1 MGCVIKSAPFSPS
14 PMVVTVDQIR
24 EGGLSLDETLSESFL
39 THALAEVKDTGFRP
53 DGPALLHVKLQKTGS
68 GVLLRGSTEVAVHTP
83 CRRCLADVH
92 LRVPVSFILNLVS
105 QAALSGHADEDSAD
119 DELTERAGSFDLE
132 RVDEELFDGKTIDLD
147 PLVREQVLLALPM
160 HAVCRE
166 DCKGLCGTCGQNLNE
181 GQCDCARV
189 EVDPRLAALKN
200 IKLN

>member
-1 MGCVIKSAPFSPS
+1 
-14 PMVVTVDQIR
+14 MVVTVDQIR

-39 THALAEVKDTGFRP
+39 THALADVKDTDFRP

-92 LRVPVSFILNLVS
+92 LKLPVTFTLNLVS
-105 QAALSGHADEDSAD
+105 RAALSDAEDEEGRE
-119 DELTERAGSFDLE
+119 DEQAERAGSFDLE
-132 RVDEELFDGKTIDLD
+132 RADEELFDGKTIDLD

-181 GQCDCARV
+181 GECRCAADR
-189 EVDPRLAALKN
+189 VDPRFAQLKDF
-200 IKLN
+200 KLN

>member
-1 MGCVIKSAPFSPS
+1 
-14 PMVVTVDQIR
+14 MVVTVDQIR

-53 DGPALLHVKLQKTGS
+53 DGPAPLHVKLQKTAS

-92 LRVPVSFILNLVS
+92 LRVPVTFTLNLVS
-105 QAALSGHADEDSAD
+105 RAALSAAQDEDD
-119 DELTERAGSFDLE
+119 RDEDAERAGSFDLE
-132 RVDEELFDGKTIDLD
+132 QVDEELFDGKTIDLD

-181 GQCDCARV
+181 GECGCARSQ
-189 EVDPRLAALKN
+189 VDPRLAALKN

>member
-1 MGCVIKSAPFSPS
+1 
-14 PMVVTVDQIR
+14 MVVTVDQIR

-68 GVLLRGSTEVAVHTP
+68 GVLLRGSTELTAHTP

-92 LRVPVSFILNLVS
+92 LKVPVSFTLNLVS
-105 QAALSGHADEDSAD
+105 QATLAGDDQERGD
-119 DELTERAGSFDLE
+119 DEQTERAGSFDLE
-132 RVDEELFDGKTIDLD
+132 RADEELFDGKTIDLD

-166 DCKGLCGTCGQNLNE
+166 DCKGLCGSCGKNLNE
-181 GQCDCARV
+181 GECACARSQ
-189 EVDPRLAALKN
+189 VDPRLAALKN
-200 IKLN
+200 

>member
-1 MGCVIKSAPFSPS
+1 
-14 PMVVTVDQIR
+14 MVVTVDQIR
-24 EGGLSLDETLSESFL
+24 EGGLSLDEKLSESFL

-53 DGPALLHVKLQKTGS
+53 DGPATLHVRLQKTGS

-92 LRVPVSFILNLVS
+92 LRVPVSFTLNLVS
-105 QAALSGHADEDSAD
+105 QAALAHGKDGAEDGEADESG
-119 DELTERAGSFDLE
+119 TFDLE
-132 RVDEELFDGKTIDLD
+132 RADEELFDGKTIDLD

-166 DCKGLCGTCGQNLNE
+166 DCKGLCSVCGGNLNE
-181 GQCDCARV
+181 TDCGCVTNR
-189 EVDPRLAALKN
+189 VDPRLAQLKN

>member
-1 MGCVIKSAPFSPS
+1 
-14 PMVVTVDQIR
+14 MVVTVDQIR

-68 GVLLRGSTEVAVHTP
+68 GVLLRGSTEVTVQTP

-92 LRVPVSFILNLVS
+92 LEVPVSFTLNLVS
-105 QAALSGHADEDSAD
+105 RAGLGGDDEDRGD
-119 DELTERAGSFDLE
+119 DEQAERGGSFDLG
-132 RVDEELFDGKTIDLD
+132 RADEELFDGKTIDLD

-160 HAVCRE
+160 HAVCRD
-166 DCKGLCGTCGQNLNE
+166 DCKGLCGSCGQNLNE
-181 GQCDCARV
+181 GQCGCATTQ
-189 EVDPRLAALKN
+189 VDPRLAALKN

>member
-1 MGCVIKSAPFSPS
+1 
-14 PMVVTVDQIR
+14 MVVTVDQIR

-53 DGPALLHVKLQKTGS
+53 EGPALLHVKLQKTGS
-68 GVLLRGSTEVAVHTP
+68 GVLLRGSTEVTVHTP

-92 LRVPVSFILNLVS
+92 LGVPVSFTLNLVS
-105 QAALSGHADEDSAD
+105 QAALAGDDEDRGD
-119 DELTERAGSFDLE
+119 DEQSERGGSFELERA
-132 RVDEELFDGKTIDLD
+132 DEELFDGKTIDLD

-166 DCKGLCGTCGQNLNE
+166 DCKGLCGSCGQNLNE
-181 GQCDCARV
+181 GQCGCATTQ
-189 EVDPRLAALKN
+189 VDPRLAALKN

>member
-1 MGCVIKSAPFSPS
+1 
-14 PMVVTVDQIR
+14 MVVTVDRIR

-53 DGPALLHVKLQKTGS
+53 DGPAVLRVTLQKTGS

-92 LRVPVSFILNLVS
+92 LRVPISFTLNLVS
-105 QAALSGHADEDSAD
+105 RAALSADGEDRAD
-119 DELTERAGSFDLE
+119 DEQVEGAGSFELG
-132 RVDEELFDGKTIDLD
+132 RADEELFDGKTIDLD

-160 HAVCRE
+160 HAVCSE

-181 GQCDCARV
+181 GQCGCAQTQ
-189 EVDPRLAALKN
+189 VDPRLAALKDF
-200 IKLN
+200 KLN

>member
-1 MGCVIKSAPFSPS
+1 
-14 PMVVTVDQIR
+14 MVVTVDQIR

-68 GVLLRGSTEVAVHTP
+68 GVLLRGSTDVAVHTP

-92 LRVPVSFILNLVS
+92 LEVPVSFTLNLVS
-105 QAALSGHADEDSAD
+105 QAALAGDGEDRGEDEQS
-119 DELTERAGSFDLE
+119 ERAGSFDLE
-132 RVDEELFDGKTIDLD
+132 RADEELFDGKTIDLD

-166 DCKGLCGTCGQNLNE
+166 DCKGLCGSCGQNLNE
-181 GQCDCARV
+181 GQCGCATTQ
-189 EVDPRLAALKN
+189 VDPRLAALKN

>member
-1 MGCVIKSAPFSPS
+1 MGVSLGSAPFSFT

-39 THALAEVKDTGFRP
+39 AHALAEVKDTGFRP
-53 DGPALLHVKLQKTGS
+53 DGPALLHVKLQKTAS
-68 GVLLRGSTEVAVHTP
+68 GVLLRGSTEVTVHTP

-92 LRVPVSFILNLVS
+92 LRVPVSFTLNLVS
-105 QAALSGHADEDSAD
+105 RAALADPKQAGAD
-119 DELTERAGSFDLE
+119 DDQSERAGSFDLE
-132 RVDEELFDGKTIDLD
+132 RADEELFDGKSIDLD

-166 DCKGLCGTCGQNLNE
+166 DCKGLCGSCGQNLNE
-181 GQCDCARV
+181 GECGCARAQ
-189 EVDPRLAALKN
+189 VDPRLAALKN

>member
-1 MGCVIKSAPFSPS
+1 
-14 PMVVTVDQIR
+14 MVVTVDQIR

-53 DGPALLHVKLQKTGS
+53 DGPATLHVKLQKTGS

-92 LRVPVSFILNLVS
+92 LEVPVSFTLNLVS
-105 QAALSGHADEDSAD
+105 QAALSEGEDEDGED
-119 DELTERAGSFDLE
+119 DEHERAGSFDLA
-132 RVDEELFDGKTIDLD
+132 RADEELFDGKTIDLD

-166 DCKGLCGTCGQNLNE
+166 DCKGLCGSCGQNLNE
-181 GQCDCARV
+181 GQCDCARSQ
-189 EVDPRLAALKN
+189 VDPRLATLKN

>member
-1 MGCVIKSAPFSPS
+1 
-14 PMVVTVDQIR
+14 MVVTVDQIR

-68 GVLLRGSTEVAVHTP
+68 GVLLRGSTEVGVQTP

-92 LRVPVSFILNLVS
+92 LRVPVSFTLNLVS
-105 QAALSGHADEDSAD
+105 QAALAGDDEDRGD
-119 DELTERAGSFDLE
+119 DEQVERAGSFDLE
-132 RVDEELFDGKTIDLD
+132 RADEELFDGKTIDLD

-166 DCKGLCGTCGQNLNE
+166 DCKGLCGSCGQNLNE
-181 GQCDCARV
+181 GQCGCATTQ
-189 EVDPRLAALKN
+189 VDPRLAALKN

>member
-1 MGCVIKSAPFSPS
+1 
-14 PMVVTVDQIR
+14 MVVTVDQIR
-24 EGGLSLDETLSESFL
+24 AGGLSLDETLSESFL

-53 DGPALLHVKLQKTGS
+53 DGPASLRVRLQKTAS

-92 LRVPVSFILNLVS
+92 LEIPVSFTLSLVS
-105 QAALSGHADEDSAD
+105 QAALSQGEDGAD
-119 DELTERAGSFDLE
+119 DEQTERGGSFELD
-132 RVDEELFDGKTIDLD
+132 RADEELFDGKTIDLD

-166 DCKGLCGTCGQNLNE
+166 DCKGLCGTCGKNLNE
-181 GQCDCARV
+181 GQCGCARTQ
-189 EVDPRLAALKN
+189 VDPRLAALKN

>member
-1 MGCVIKSAPFSPS
+1 
-14 PMVVTVDQIR
+14 MVVTVDQIR

-53 DGPALLHVKLQKTGS
+53 DGPALLQVKLQKTGS

-92 LRVPVSFILNLVS
+92 LRVPVSFTLNLVS
-105 QAALSGHADEDSAD
+105 RAALSDAEVEGAGD
-119 DELTERAGSFDLE
+119 DEQVERAGSFDLE
-132 RVDEELFDGKTIDLD
+132 RADEELFDGKTIDLE

-181 GQCDCARV
+181 GECGCARSQ
-189 EVDPRLAALKN
+189 VDPRLAALKN

>member
-1 MGCVIKSAPFSPS
+1 
-14 PMVVTVDQIR
+14 MVVTVDQIR

-53 DGPALLHVKLQKTGS
+53 DGPAPLHVKLQKTAS

-92 LRVPVSFILNLVS
+92 LTVPVTFTLNLVS
-105 QAALSGHADEDSAD
+105 RAALAAAQDEDERD
-119 DELTERAGSFDLE
+119 DEDAEHAGSFDLE
-132 RVDEELFDGKTIDLD
+132 QVDEELFDGKTIELD

-166 DCKGLCGTCGQNLNE
+166 DCKGLCGTCGKNLNE
-181 GQCDCARV
+181 GECGCVRSQ
-189 EVDPRLAALKN
+189 VDPRLAALKN

>member
-1 MGCVIKSAPFSPS
+1 MGASLGSAPFSS
-14 PMVVTVDQIR
+14 TPMVVTVDQIR

-68 GVLLRGSTEVAVHTP
+68 GVLLRGSTEVNVQTP

-92 LRVPVSFILNLVS
+92 LRVPVSFTLNLVS
-105 QAALSGHADEDSAD
+105 RAALSDAEQKAGGD
-119 DELTERAGSFDLE
+119 DDQSERGGSFVLERA
-132 RVDEELFDGKTIDLD
+132 DEELFDGKTIDLD

-160 HAVCRE
+160 HAVCRD

-181 GQCDCARV
+181 GECGCARSQ
-189 EVDPRLAALKN
+189 VDPRLAVLKN
-200 IKLN
+200 VKLN